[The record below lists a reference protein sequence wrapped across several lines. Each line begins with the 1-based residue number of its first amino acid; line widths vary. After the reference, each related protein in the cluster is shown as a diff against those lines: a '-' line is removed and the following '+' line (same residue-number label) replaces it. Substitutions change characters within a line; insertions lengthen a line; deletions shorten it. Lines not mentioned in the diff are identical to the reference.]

1 MPDLNDIRKRR
12 LIYLAG
18 FLYALSL
25 HKYVS
30 RDPLSAQTGIQ
41 GVMEFA
47 LQGAAFVCTFVASRH
62 ARRQFA
68 PSPVLLC
75 FVGFGVFALA
85 SSWRS
90 FNPPLS
96 LAKGLLLFIV
106 LGTGYLASQLGLAT
120 RLFQSIYWTY
130 IASLAVG
137 LVLGVALPS
146 RFPLWSLDD
155 YDGRTRLSVF
165 GTFPGT
171 MGETAAYLILLA
183 PIIFRRSHWI
193 SRLFLLAMNIV
204 AGGKLSTA
212 VLLLLL
218 PIEYLVNIRTAR
230 SWRVVALVSVAC
242 LAVCAGLYVTLLRG
256 VDLSQSLT
264 RPLDMVYG
272 HDVAAEAVGLDGR
285 LELWRGAVAL
295 LIRNPV
301 LGFGFDGARQAL
313 TKIAW
318 WSGHSHNGFL
328 EVGLAGGIFSGAIF
342 LVGVAGVL
350 RVCLASAPGMR
361 RHSLLAFAYMIII
374 AFTGITFTFPSYFGL
389 LILTLLYYQSI
400 QSSTTRT
407 GTQFHIEE
415 PALSHLT

>member
-1 MPDLNDIRKRR
+1 
-12 LIYLAG
+12 
-18 FLYALSL
+18 
-25 HKYVS
+25 
-30 RDPLSAQTGIQ
+30 
-41 GVMEFA
+41 
-47 LQGAAFVCTFVASRH
+47 
-62 ARRQFA
+62 
-68 PSPVLLC
+68 
-75 FVGFGVFALA
+75 
-85 SSWRS
+85 
-90 FNPPLS
+90 
-96 LAKGLLLFIV
+96 
-106 LGTGYLASQLGLAT
+106 
-120 RLFQSIYWTY
+120 
-130 IASLAVG
+130 
-137 LVLGVALPS
+137 
-146 RFPLWSLDD
+146 
-155 YDGRTRLSVF
+155 
-165 GTFPGT
+165 
-171 MGETAAYLILLA
+171 
-183 PIIFRRSHWI
+183 
-193 SRLFLLAMNIV
+193 MNIV